1 METER
6 TFNVLETC
14 CFPKGCLIPEDHQP
28 YLATV
33 LIPQLEAAGM
43 KTAEWTRGALMLEEP
58 HLSKVKGIVCRQC
71 NIRECPFNPRFK
83 PSDGLS
89 DLMDGQYADRIKK
102 GDDLLAQ
109 LLPEVKKAELEQ
121 TGIKVIAFQ
130 MPSRKN
136 PKLIFSFTR
145 GDKSRR
151 VSCEVGTRRLWTNE
165 GEETLLSLEQLSQKI
180 GAATHAL
187 A

>member
-6 TFNVLETC
+6 IFNILETC

-58 HLSKVKGIVCRQC
+58 HLTKVKGIVCRQC
-71 NIRECPFNPRFK
+71 NIRECPFNPRFR

-89 DLMDGQYADRIKK
+89 DLMDGQYADRIER
-102 GDDLLAQ
+102 GDQLLAQ
-109 LLPEVKKAELEQ
+109 LLPEAKKTKLEQ
-121 TGIKVIAFQ
+121 NGIKVIAFQ
-130 MPSRKN
+130 MPSREN
-136 PKLIFSFTR
+136 PKLVFSFTR
-145 GDKSRR
+145 NDKTHR
-151 VSCEVGTRRLWTNE
+151 VSCEVGKRRLWTDE
-165 GEETLLSLEQLSQKI
+165 GEEALLSLKQLSQKI
-180 GAATHAL
+180 GEAIHSL
-187 A
+187 V

>member
-1 METER
+1 MER
-6 TFNVLETC
+6 TFNVLELC

-33 LIPQLEAAGM
+33 LVPQLEAAGM

-71 NIRECPFNPRFK
+71 NICECPFNLRFK

-102 GDDLLAQ
+102 SDELLAH
-109 LLPEVKKAELEQ
+109 LLPEARKAVLEQ
-121 TGIKVIAFQ
+121 KGIKVIAFQ

-136 PKLIFSFTR
+136 PKLVFSFTR
-145 GDKSRR
+145 DDKTRR
-151 VSCEVGTRRLWTNE
+151 VSCEIGRRRLSTDE
-165 GEETLLSLEQLSQKI
+165 GEETLLSLEQLGQKI
-180 GAATHAL
+180 GGATHAL
-187 A
+187 I